1 MASNLDFYGRRGY
14 QEFRRGTIVPGT
26 VSVFMRKRITLP
38 DCEAEPS

>member
-14 QEFRRGTIVPGT
+14 QEFRRGTLMPGA
-26 VSVFMRKRITLP
+26 VSVFTQKTIRLS